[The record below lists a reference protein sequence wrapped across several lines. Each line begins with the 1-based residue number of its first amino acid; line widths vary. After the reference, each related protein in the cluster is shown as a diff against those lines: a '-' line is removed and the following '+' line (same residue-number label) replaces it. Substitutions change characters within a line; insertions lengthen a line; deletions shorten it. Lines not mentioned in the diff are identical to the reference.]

1 MRTKFGPSLVF
12 ALGLGLSACGSN
24 NSSPGADAGIS
35 VPDGAVAG
43 AEVASAIDAAGSVA
57 DRPANLVE
65 VGPIEV
71 GQDAV
76 LPADVHV
83 DTATPSDMAAPI
95 TDGSSASPDG
105 IPAEA
110 AVRVD
115 ASADAGQAEAA
126 KPVDT
131 AIADTA
137 SPKADLAPATL
148 GELSPKQLYDLLAA
162 KDFKMIDVHYPNAG
176 SIPGTDARIAYDDI
190 PALVAFIGSDLDTKV
205 VLTCLSGHMS
215 LTAGNALVAKGYRN
229 VYELTGGMNAWTSA
243 GYTLVR
249 LDGGL

>member
-1 MRTKFGPSLVF
+1 LRTKFRRSLSLVF
-12 ALGLGLSACGSN
+12 GLGLSACGSSN
-24 NSSPGADAGIS
+24 RSPSAEAGIS

-43 AEVASAIDAAGSVA
+43 AEVASAIDAAGTVA
-57 DRPANLVE
+57 DRPANFV
-65 VGPIEV
+65 EV
-71 GQDAV
+71 GQDTAV

-95 TDGSSASPDG
+95 TDGPSASPDG

-110 AVRVD
+110 VVRVD

-148 GELSPKQLYDLLAA
+148 GELSPKQLHDMLAT

-190 PALVAFIGSDLDTKV
+190 PALVAFIGPDLDTKV

-215 LTAGNALVAKGYRN
+215 KDAGDKLAARGYRN
-229 VYELTGGMNAWTSA
+229 IYELTGGMNAWTSA
-243 GYTLVR
+243 GYSLVR

>member
-1 MRTKFGPSLVF
+1 V
-12 ALGLGLSACGSN
+12 
-24 NSSPGADAGIS
+24 
-35 VPDGAVAG
+35 G
-43 AEVASAIDAAGSVA
+43 AEVAAAIDSAGTVA
-57 DRPANLVE
+57 DRPANLVD
-65 VGPIEV
+65 V
-71 GQDAV
+71 GQDTAV

-95 TDGSSASPDG
+95 PDGSFASPDG

-110 AVRVD
+110 VVRVD

-131 AIADTA
+131 AIADAA

-148 GELSPKQLYDLLAA
+148 GELSPKQLHDMLAT

-176 SIPGTDARIAYDDI
+176 SIPGTDTRIAFDDI
-190 PALVAFIGSDLDTKV
+190 PALVAFIGPNLDTKV
-205 VLTCLSGHMS
+205 VLACRSGRMS
-215 LTAGNALVAKGYRN
+215 KEAGDALVARGYRN
-229 VYELTGGMNAWTSA
+229 IYELTGGINAWTAA
-243 GYTLVR
+243 GYTLVW